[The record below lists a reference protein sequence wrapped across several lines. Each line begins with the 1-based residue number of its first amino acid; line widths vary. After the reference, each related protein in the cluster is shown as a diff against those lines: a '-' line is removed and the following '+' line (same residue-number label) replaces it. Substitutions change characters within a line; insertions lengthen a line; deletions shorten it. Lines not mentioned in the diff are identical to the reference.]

1 MAEISTIGDKIIRSA
16 RDLDVF
22 KRAYQWSLYLHKLSL
37 KFPAIEQKALA
48 NQLRR
53 SSKSVCANI
62 VEGFARQSQSKP
74 EFKRYLTIAIGSA
87 EETQLWIMYSYDLNY
102 ISKASFEKITQ
113 ESEAITGML
122 VNFRRKI

>member
-1 MAEISTIGDKIIRSA
+1 MAEVLSVRDKVVRSA
-16 RDLDVF
+16 GDLEVF

-37 KFPAIEQKALA
+37 TFPAIEQRALA

-74 EFKRYLTIAIGSA
+74 EFKRYLTVAIGSA
-87 EETQLWIMYSYDLNY
+87 EETQLWVMFARDLDY
-102 ISKASFEKITQ
+102 ITVSLFEKITK
-113 ESEAITGML
+113 ESQAIIGML
-122 VNFRRKI
+122 VKFRGKI